1 MDREDLQEGVERL
14 GRERYKILLGIMLL
28 LLGIGPFFTSTY
40 LTHIVFSS
48 LLLYGIY
55 AIRPRMGFLYFCIA
69 FVITDITVSW
79 IGVAI
84 QSRLLESI
92 GLVMDFTFMSILAA
106 LILRRVLRS
115 NSVTGETIAGGICVY
130 LLIGVLWST
139 VYGVI
144 DSVIPGSFPEKV
156 AASSEMVRAHGSTTE
171 YLYFSFVTL
180 TTLGY
185 GDITPLNRPVK
196 MLAALEAVMGQLY
209 IAILVAWLVASY
221 SSSRRAKHAGKAVE
235 DD

>member
-1 MDREDLQEGVERL
+1 LPAGEIQEGVERL

-28 LLGIGPFFTSTY
+28 LLGVGPFFTRTY

-48 LLLYGIY
+48 LLLYGVY
-55 AIRPRMGFLYFCIA
+55 AIRPRKGFLYFCIS
-69 FVITDITVSW
+69 FVFTDITLSW

-115 NSVTGETIAGGICVY
+115 SRVTGETIAGGICVY

-139 VYGVI
+139 VFGVI
-144 DSVIPGSFPEKV
+144 DRVIPGSFPEKLA
-156 AASSEMVRAHGSTTE
+156 AASQDVRAHGSTTE

-185 GDITPLNRPVK
+185 GDIAPLKQPAK
-196 MLAALEAVMGQLY
+196 MLAALEAIMGQLY
-209 IAILVAWLVASY
+209 IAILIAWLVASY
-221 SSSRRAKHAGKAVE
+221 TSTRRMEHVGTHK